1 MPKTNG
7 DYRLYAAPGCG
18 SAIIEALLTLADAPF
33 SIIELSHTEL
43 GLRPGK
49 LQELNPLGQVPTL
62 LLPDGA
68 VMTES
73 AAITLHIAEQF
84 PGAGLAPPTDNPAR
98 SQFLRWLV
106 FFGSPIYATF
116 TYGDEPDRWV
126 PAGEAARALREMT
139 DEHRQSL
146 WRYLE
151 GQVNPSPWLLG
162 KKFSALD
169 IFISVMSRWRPG
181 RDWFA
186 ENCPKLLPVARAV
199 DGDERLKPV
208 WERNFP

>member
-1 MPKTNG
+1 MPNTTG
-7 DYRLYAAPGCG
+7 DYRLYAAQGCG
-18 SAIIEALLTLADAPF
+18 SAIVEALLTLADAPF
-33 SIIELSHTEL
+33 STIELGYKDL

-62 LLPDGA
+62 VLPDGA

-84 PGAGLAPPTDNPAR
+84 PGAGLAPPVDDPVR

-116 TYGDEPDRWV
+116 TYGDKPDRWA
-126 PAGEAARALREMT
+126 PAGEAARALRKTT

-151 GQVNPSPWLLG
+151 GQVTPSPWLLG
-162 KKFSALD
+162 RKFSALD
-169 IFISVMSRWRPG
+169 IFISVMTRWRPG

-186 ENCPKLLPVARAV
+186 ANCPGLLSAAHRV
-199 DGDERLKPV
+199 DNDERLRPI
-208 WERNFP
+208 WQRNFP